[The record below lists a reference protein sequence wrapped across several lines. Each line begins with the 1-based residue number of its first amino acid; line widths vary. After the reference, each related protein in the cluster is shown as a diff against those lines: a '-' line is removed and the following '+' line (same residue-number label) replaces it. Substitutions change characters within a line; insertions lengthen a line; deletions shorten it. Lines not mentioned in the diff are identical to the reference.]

1 MNCVIKLSGDIYM
14 KQIIQ
19 SLKSGSTK
27 IAEIP
32 VPNVS
37 NRSLLIKS
45 SKTLISAGTERMLVE
60 FGKAGLVKKAMQQPD
75 KVKQVINKIS
85 TDGIVPT
92 IESVLNRLDEPMPLG
107 YSNVGIVHEVGSDI
121 KNF

>member
-1 MNCVIKLSGDIYM
+1 M

-27 IAEIP
+27 IIETP

-37 NRSLLIKS
+37 KKSLLIKS

-60 FGKAGLVKKAMQQPD
+60 FGKAGWVKKATQQPD
-75 KVKQVINKIS
+75 KVKQVLNKIS

-92 IESVLNRLDEPMPLG
+92 IDAVLNKLDEPMPLG
-107 YSNVGIVHEVGSDI
+107 YCAEFLLI
-121 KNF
+121 

>member
-1 MNCVIKLSGDIYM
+1 M